1 MADTPDNPI
10 TSRDEGSAAQ
20 QLFPVPLTE
29 QVVAEIGSEMGAAIR
44 RQLRSDTV
52 RYRDRGL
59 TPPA

>member
-44 RQLRSDTV
+44 
-52 RYRDRGL
+52 
-59 TPPA
+59 